1 MLADMNLSCESCHFD
16 INELRKDLPGRIAWA
31 NDLGLKQTI
40 VPSLDPVHRIS
51 LPRNFPR
58 SRFGYG

>member
-40 VPSLDPVHRIS
+40 VPSLDPSVR
-51 LPRNFPR
+51 L
-58 SRFGYG
+58 